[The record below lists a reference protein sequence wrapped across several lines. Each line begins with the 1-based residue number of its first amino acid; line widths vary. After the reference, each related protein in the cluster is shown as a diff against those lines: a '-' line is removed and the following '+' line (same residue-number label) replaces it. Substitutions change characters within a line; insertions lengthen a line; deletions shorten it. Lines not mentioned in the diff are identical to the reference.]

1 MTNIGLCS
9 HGLGKSGE
17 EKKSRGLPV
26 EFDRALEGEEKKR
39 RTANLSDPIGIF
51 FGPNRSLSDPISSPI
66 SH

>member
-26 EFDRALEGEEKKR
+26 ELDSALEGEEKKR

-51 FGPNRSLSDPISSPI
+51 FWAKSVPIGSDK
-66 SH
+66 

>member
-26 EFDRALEGEEKKR
+26 ELDSALEGEEKKR
-39 RTANLSDPIGIF
+39 RTASLSDPIGIF
-51 FGPNRSLSDPISSPI
+51 
-66 SH
+66 